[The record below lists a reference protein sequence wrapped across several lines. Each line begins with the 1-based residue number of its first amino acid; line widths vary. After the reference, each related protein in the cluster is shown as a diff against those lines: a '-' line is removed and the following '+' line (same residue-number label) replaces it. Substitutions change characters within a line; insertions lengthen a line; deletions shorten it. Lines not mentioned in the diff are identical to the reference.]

1 MRQSAGLENRARRAH
16 ILGMENVHKCTSAL
30 RPLITEGD
38 ANGVPLAERAIN
50 EMVATTPA
58 PQHRDALESV
68 RSVVNA
74 HRDEAGSGPQCDFA
88 DTVNNYIERLIRD
101 LI

>member
-1 MRQSAGLENRARRAH
+1 LRQSAGLENRPRRAH

-68 RSVVNA
+68 RTVVNA

-88 DTVNNYIERLIRD
+88 DTVNNYIEKMIRD

>member
-1 MRQSAGLENRARRAH
+1 MRQSAGLENQPPQAH
-16 ILGMENVHKCTSAL
+16 IWGLENVHKRPSAL
-30 RPLITEGD
+30 RPLMTEGD
-38 ANGVPLAERAIN
+38 TNGVPLAERAIN

-68 RSVVNA
+68 RTVVNA
-74 HRDEAGSGPQCDFA
+74 HREEAGPGPQCDFA
-88 DTVNNYIERLIRD
+88 DRVNDYIEKLIRD